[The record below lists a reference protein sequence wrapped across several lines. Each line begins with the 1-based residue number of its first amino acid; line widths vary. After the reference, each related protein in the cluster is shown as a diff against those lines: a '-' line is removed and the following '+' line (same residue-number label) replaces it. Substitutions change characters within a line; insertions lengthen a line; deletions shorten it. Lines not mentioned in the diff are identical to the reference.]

1 MSIVVQKFGGTSV
14 RDEQGR
20 RHAYEHIK
28 EALSEKKSGRRR
40 ISDGEKRR
48 SVRNRY
54 ADQPCGR
61 RDRHHFQT

>member
-28 EALSEKKSGRRR
+28 EALSEKKKWSSSYQRW
-40 ISDGEKRR
+40 GEKEIRTQQIR
-48 SVRNRY
+48 
-54 ADQPCGR
+54 
-61 RDRHHFQT
+61 

>member
-54 ADQPCGR
+54 AD
-61 RDRHHFQT
+61 